1 MRHISEKFRKNLN
14 NISFTE
20 NPKILVAASGG
31 VDSMVLCD
39 LFLKSG
45 MDFSVAHCNF
55 QLRGNDSDVDE
66 KFVEKYCFEN
76 QVEFY
81 SKKFD
86 VQKFKNS
93 GNYSTQMAARELR
106 YNWFLELMNE
116 NKFNFLATAHH
127 LNDSLETFLINLS
140 RGTGIDGLTGIG
152 LQQNEIIRPLYN
164 FSKKEILDY
173 AAKNKIRWREDSS
186 NAENTYVRNKIRN
199 QIVPVLTEVHPEFL
213 RNFSKTLELANENKT
228 LIQEIIAEKK
238 EGLFELKNNAIHISI
253 DELLKL
259 KPLSS
264 YLFYFFK
271 PYGFHHP
278 EETEK
283 LIRSGNNAEIRSKS
297 HRLIKNREELILT
310 ASGAI
315 ESSDEIITGGEIVME
330 NPLSLKISK
339 SKAKDEN
346 AAEVLDETKIKFPLK
361 LRKPK
366 TGDVFYPIGL
376 NGSKKL
382 SKFFKDEKYSKL
394 DKENQWLLVDDED
407 EILYV
412 IGKRI
417 DDRFKVAEHTQ
428 KFLNIYL

>member
-14 NISFTE
+14 NISFPP
-20 NPKILVAASGG
+20 NPKILVAVSGG
-31 VDSMVLCD
+31 VDSMALCD
-39 LFLKSG
+39 LFSKSNLNY
-45 MDFSVAHCNF
+45 SIAHCNF

-66 KFVEKYCFEN
+66 KFVENYCIEN
-76 QVEFY
+76 QVEFH
-81 SKKFD
+81 SKKFN
-86 VQKFKNS
+86 VMELKQS
-93 GNYSTQMAARELR
+93 GNFSTQMAARELR
-106 YNWFLELMNE
+106 YNWFRELMNE
-116 NKFNFLATAHH
+116 YEFDFLATAHH

-140 RGTGIDGLTGIG
+140 RGTGIEGLTGIG

-173 AAKNKIRWREDSS
+173 AEKKQIRWREDSS
-186 NAENTYVRNKIRN
+186 NAENNYVRNKIRN
-199 QIVPVLTEVHPEFL
+199 QIVPVLGEIHPEFL
-213 RNFSKTLELANENKT
+213 QNFSKTLELANENKA
-228 LIQEIIAEKK
+228 LISQIIAEKK
-238 EGLFELKNNAIHISI
+238 KDLFELKNNAIHISI

-278 EETEK
+278 KETEK
-283 LIRSGNNAEIRSKS
+283 LMKSGNNGEIRSKS
-297 HRLIKNREELILT
+297 HRLIKNREELILA

-315 ESSDEIITGGEIVME
+315 EPSGEIIIGGEIVME

-346 AAEVLDETKIKFPLK
+346 AAEVLDEAKIKFPLK

-366 TGDVFYPIGL
+366 TGDVFFPIGL

-417 DDRFKVAEHTQ
+417 DERFKVTEHTQ